1 MSDERIYVAQD
12 TLLAAGE
19 NTWVPKKGNK
29 MGFAVMM
36 DFYTQMAIEG
46 RIFNVTAGTISV
58 PLVGDVVLTDA
69 KAEMAVDAASATTI
83 IPIFTNVSVNL
94 GTGTLHEYAGKSVAT
109 VSSAGDA
116 FTPLNL
122 LAGGSAAVSTARVD
136 AAGGVTVTAET
147 ATTTLRHWSWSQPI
161 AMGAYFATYDWQ
173 PRTPPVLVGP
183 RCYYV
188 QIAATTTGPS
198 YFASIDYIELPTA
211 NVS

>member
-1 MSDERIYVAQD
+1 
-12 TLLAAGE
+12 
-19 NTWVPKKGNK
+19 
-29 MGFAVMM
+29 
-36 DFYTQMAIEG
+36 
-46 RIFNVTAGTISV
+46 
-58 PLVGDVVLTDA
+58 
-69 KAEMAVDAASATTI
+69 MAVDAASATTI